1 MNLKGDTLVKKRENG
16 LDYLRLIA
24 AFLVVMTH
32 ANTLSRST
40 IKKLVA
46 AGEVTKN
53 FTYYYFM
60 ISRQLS
66 EVAVPIFILLSG
78 AFVLAAK
85 STKDY
90 KSFYKKTWKK
100 MVIPTIIFSVIY
112 LFATCALYVHIGYF
126 ENFKEG
132 MIFQLQQALLGKP
145 SDHMWYMYMLIA
157 VYIMCPFVV
166 GMKDMLGEKNFKYA
180 AWIVWVWGTI
190 GNSFDNITI
199 YWSLSFAIN
208 MLGIFMIGYVAHE
221 WAKKKESIRSG
232 VLMLLAGIGLSL
244 LEVAAYFIGQ
254 THPLIQK
261 IFGNDQPFSPL
272 IVLAGFFYVA
282 AFTVFRFKKD
292 CTYLSALTYWV
303 YLVHPL
309 IMYVVNLTEAKIFN
323 ITYNEV
329 GATNMIAVS
338 TVNTII
344 IYVLSF
350 VVGHFI
356 EQFSRRKK
364 VKVSV

>member
-1 MNLKGDTLVKKRENG
+1 
-16 LDYLRLIA
+16 
-24 AFLVVMTH
+24 
-32 ANTLSRST
+32 
-40 IKKLVA
+40 
-46 AGEVTKN
+46 
-53 FTYYYFM
+53 
-60 ISRQLS
+60 
-66 EVAVPIFILLSG
+66 
-78 AFVLAAK
+78 
-85 STKDY
+85 
-90 KSFYKKTWKK
+90 
-100 MVIPTIIFSVIY
+100 
-112 LFATCALYVHIGYF
+112 
-126 ENFKEG
+126 
-132 MIFQLQQALLGKP
+132 
-145 SDHMWYMYMLIA
+145 
-157 VYIMCPFVV
+157 
-166 GMKDMLGEKNFKYA
+166 
-180 AWIVWVWGTI
+180 
-190 GNSFDNITI
+190 
-199 YWSLSFAIN
+199 
-208 MLGIFMIGYVAHE
+208 
-221 WAKKKESIRSG
+221 
-232 VLMLLAGIGLSL
+232 MLLAGIGLSL

-309 IMYVVNLTEAKIFN
+309 IMYAVNLTEAKIFN